1 MNTVNN
7 ATAVASFSIMLD
19 NYTVSVIKNFYT
31 ATQQMWK
38 NMYDN
43 HVILIRNRFEINV
56 LDKNNKM
63 TSYYDLAKK
72 IKSNEIR
79 LPEWFLLSAGSR
91 LQKIIPCYDTD
102 FDNMGILLMDLFSVR
117 GKTMMVYHVST
128 TSTRN
133 GMHVSDIMTRNV
145 LRAFGNASSLN
156 YIRTYWSGYIMES
169 LKLHIRSK
177 EEGVYFIAPDKVET
191 NLNTDPEKLKLATK
205 YILYQKIT
213 GNFVNNLLYQYIE
226 SYKDSWKIIQLHNY
240 HIKKM
245 MIEKLKN
252 NN

>member
-1 MNTVNN
+1 MSKLPKSINGSECLTECINANTWSVHPITLELLIHDKPYCATKNPVYNDLSKYKYKVDNLDECDFIQISEKHFDGIVSPTVGFDGKIFLVYNYKINSFYRCFTWLDSNPEVPKYTKNRLLNISWQVYGLDRGIINDYIVN
-7 ATAVASFSIMLD
+7 
-19 NYTVSVIKNFYT
+19 
-31 ATQQMWK
+31 
-38 NMYDN
+38 
-43 HVILIRNRFEINV
+43 
-56 LDKNNKM
+56 
-63 TSYYDLAKK
+63 YY
-72 IKSNEIR
+72 
-79 LPEWFLLSAGSR
+79 
-91 LQKIIPCYDTD
+91 
-102 FDNMGILLMDLFSVR
+102 
-117 GKTMMVYHVST
+117 
-128 TSTRN
+128 
-133 GMHVSDIMTRNV
+133 
-145 LRAFGNASSLN
+145 LN